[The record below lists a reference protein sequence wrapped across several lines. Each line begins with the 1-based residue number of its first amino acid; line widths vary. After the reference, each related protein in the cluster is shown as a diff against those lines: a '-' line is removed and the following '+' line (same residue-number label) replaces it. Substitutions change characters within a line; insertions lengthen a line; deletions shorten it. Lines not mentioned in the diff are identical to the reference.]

1 MESTGELC
9 GNPTS
14 LVMLN
19 KRQNRQEQKNTI
31 MTKKELTQY
40 FSATP
45 YSRVRVPY
53 DKYDYPQPNL
63 IKPRGGT
70 IREIQFHSLRCD
82 TDESRAQSHGKPW
95 KQEHVVC

>member
-1 MESTGELC
+1 MWKSNITGHVE
-9 GNPTS
+9 
-14 LVMLN
+14 
-19 KRQNRQEQKNTI
+19 QEAKPAGTKKNTI